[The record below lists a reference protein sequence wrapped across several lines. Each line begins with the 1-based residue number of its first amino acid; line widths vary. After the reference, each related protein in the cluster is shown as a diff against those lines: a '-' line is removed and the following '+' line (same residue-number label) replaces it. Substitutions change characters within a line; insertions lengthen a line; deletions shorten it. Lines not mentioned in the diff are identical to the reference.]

1 MGRIRLRSDSCIG
14 VQPRT
19 DLHRSKGRGQ
29 DKTRRDHG
37 AGGRARRMRPIAIL
51 VEGLHPPN
59 NSKIRSPEIRE
70 SRRVL
75 TWPPSRRSK
84 PHRTR
89 LNGFAGRGDPRD
101 QATGIGPWNPR
112 PGRIATGIPRRTLQG
127 ERSSP
132 YQVATHERPT
142 GPTHPNPAGRRPR
155 PVKWCTRVTWGRP
168 RCLRVMRPR

>member
-1 MGRIRLRSDSCIG
+1 VLRALRPGSRIPRANTSRSVSRIGGLRVFELFRGLQDPTSMTMGRIRLRSDSGIG

-19 DLHRSKGRGQ
+19 DLQRSKGRGQ

-37 AGGRARRMRPIAIL
+37 AGRRARRMRPIAIL

-101 QATGIGPWNPR
+101 QATGFGPWNPR
-112 PGRIATGIPRRTLQG
+112 PGRIATGIPRLTRRG
-127 ERSSP
+127 EWS
-132 YQVATHERPT
+132 RP
-142 GPTHPNPAGRRPR
+142 
-155 PVKWCTRVTWGRP
+155 
-168 RCLRVMRPR
+168 